1 LGIDERWLVV
11 QVLLEGLIVALI
23 GSVAGSVLGLW
34 TADWLGQLAL
44 GGTASELLDV
54 TGGTALAWAAG
65 KALVFGPLVGC
76 GSMWLAYRSVFGKVR
91 KRRYGLPVGC
101 AVLFGCGA
109 FVPATGIVGAFLAIA
124 AAALTAALLVGP
136 ALVLW
141 AQAPPGNASLVALLN
156 RRNLAHRSADVR
168 VALGGLV
175 IALATAIGMSLMVFN
190 FRVAF
195 EAMLDQRLSADVYV
209 ESRIGFSDA
218 DLAELRSIVGP
229 GSTIRVERRER
240 GWMRNVDSDDAASG
254 ADRLAASFIYDAG
267 AADALRRYGFA
278 GPMPADGALLNE
290 PGSRLQ
296 EVTPGDVIEVS
307 GAQGTARLTVAGI
320 FRDYGASFSRVVL
333 APDTGAAIFGKTLPR
348 AVAVSEM
355 DAEQA
360 DALFRYAEQNQWR
373 ARSDADVRSL
383 ALTIFDRAFRL
394 SDALVVLAT
403 AVAGIG
409 LFNALVA
416 VRLRRA
422 SEFRL
427 LHSMGFSV
435 GEFLRLNLWHAGMLG
450 VHAVLVALPLGLG
463 IGWLLCGVLN
473 PRAFGWSIPFSVS
486 GAALILPIGLGLVG
500 VMLAGTLPALRTIV
514 RGDFVDA

>member
-1 LGIDERWLVV
+1 
-11 QVLLEGLIVALI
+11 
-23 GSVAGSVLGLW
+23 
-34 TADWLGQLAL
+34 
-44 GGTASELLDV
+44 
-54 TGGTALAWAAG
+54 
-65 KALVFGPLVGC
+65 
-76 GSMWLAYRSVFGKVR
+76 
-91 KRRYGLPVGC
+91 
-101 AVLFGCGA
+101 
-109 FVPATGIVGAFLAIA
+109 
-124 AAALTAALLVGP
+124 
-136 ALVLW
+136 
-141 AQAPPGNASLVALLN
+141 VALLN

-209 ESRIGFSDA
+209 ESRIGFSAA
-218 DLAELRSIVGP
+218 DLVELRSIVGP

-240 GWMRNVDSDDAASG
+240 GWMRNVDSDDAASDAASG
-254 ADRLAASFIYDAG
+254 AHRLAASFIYDAG

-333 APDTGAAIFGKTLPR
+333 GPDTGAAIFGKTLPR
-348 AVAVSEM
+348 AVAVSGM

-486 GAALILPIGLGLVG
+486 GAALVLPIGLGLVG